1 MSDETTTKT
10 TDHSRIWGVSLRGW
24 VTLIIVYTVCLMSL
38 FQMDVKEPLYTL
50 AGMVIGYYFAQEKKP

>member
-1 MSDETTTKT
+1 MDPETKP

-50 AGMVIGYYFAQEKKP
+50 AGMVIGYYFAQEKKQQ